1 MRILQTSDNHIG
13 EIQYARLD
21 PATGLNAR
29 SLDYLDSF
37 KQIASKAKEL
47 DVDVLLV
54 AGDFFTK
61 VNPHT
66 RYVYETIRIISDIAN
81 SGLRLIFVGGNHEAP
96 RLATTL
102 NPLKLLEHLDKVN
115 VVLEPRTITIEN
127 LDFVCVPAPSNFD
140 QIRILFNPMLEEAL
154 KNSNSHKKIL
164 AAHAPLVQAVASS
177 ESAMEFFMGEGV
189 DARQIPDKFIHC
201 AFGHIHKFQKIDLG
215 RGAVYYS
222 GSSERFDWSEEGE
235 AKYAILIDVTEQGTN
250 VEPIKLQS
258 RSMRTIVDD
267 DCSGLSAPNI
277 MDNMISRI
285 EAPSG
290 NSAGSARSLVLA
302 AIIVQLVF
310 LFLPIF
316 FFLLFIPT
324 SVSVSTATTTFTF
337 GNATIGA
344 ISSPVQNQIVGF
356 GGFALAG
363 FILIFIIGFSV
374 IWILLDYFLI
384 YRNLR
389 QPASYQ
395 SASTSAIVLGILQ
408 LIFGGIVP
416 GILLIIAYIKIN
428 DALRYSTT

>member
-1 MRILQTSDNHIG
+1 LRILQTSDNHIG

-81 SGLRLIFVGGNHEAP
+81 SGIRLLFVGGNHEAP

-164 AAHAPLVQAVASS
+164 VAHAPLVQAVASS

-258 RSMRTIVDD
+258 RSMRTVVDD

-285 EAPSG
+285 EAQKNEISE
-290 NSAGSARSLVLA
+290 ALVRIKLENVDIDESRRIDWRVIRKKLTEYGA
-302 AIIVQLVF
+302 FDLKLQ
-310 LFLPIF
+310 PR
-316 FFLLFIPT
+316 
-324 SVSVSTATTTFTF
+324 TT
-337 GNATIGA
+337 
-344 ISSPVQNQIVGF
+344 V
-356 GGFALAG
+356 
-363 FILIFIIGFSV
+363 
-374 IWILLDYFLI
+374 
-384 YRNLR
+384 R
-389 QPASYQ
+389 
-395 SASTSAIVLGILQ
+395 
-408 LIFGGIVP
+408 
-416 GILLIIAYIKIN
+416 
-428 DALRYSTT
+428 STTEENLSGEYVFPPSKELELYVSSRPEYAESKNELLKIGKEIILEAIETQ